1 VCDDTI
7 AAVIRDI
14 ASASNPLVVR
24 LRRQLRDPGGY
35 RASGELW
42 LEGDHL
48 VQAWLAAGRPVRVA
62 IVAASRIARPA
73 LQPLLTAVPEV
84 VRVPDSVF
92 EALSPLESSGGL
104 GVLAPMPSVAEPR
117 AGVPALVLD
126 RLQDPGNVGSLLRTA
141 AALGFGQ
148 VLSLRGTVALWSP
161 KVLRAGMGAHT
172 GLSLCEGL
180 EPTALDGLALPLVA
194 TSSHSAAPLHTA
206 DLPWPLAWVLGHEGQ
221 GVSPAV
227 AQRCGLTV
235 SIPQPGGQES
245 LNVAAAGAICLY
257 ESVRRRLSTA
267 GAATV

>member
-1 VCDDTI
+1 MRW
-7 AAVIRDI
+7 AV
-14 ASASNPLVVR
+14 AL
-24 LRRQLRDPGGY
+24 L
-35 RASGELW
+35 
-42 LEGDHL
+42 
-48 VQAWLAAGRPVRVA
+48 LA
-62 IVAASRIARPA
+62 
-73 LQPLLTAVPEV
+73 
-84 VRVPDSVF
+84 
-92 EALSPLESSGGL
+92 
-104 GVLAPMPSVAEPR
+104 VLAPCPALAQDAAAVRAMLSGVENCCSAWLSSERRVCVGRSAAILLSMDNSR

-267 GAATV
+267 GAATA